1 MNLRTT
7 EQGKRTPAFGWL
19 GIGGAMIIALFAVLS
34 CNDKDRKPPIPT
46 PSVTAMQTGQQG
58 PQVPHGGQDARCTTP
73 GPIGADC
80 LPQLTS
86 QGVMACEEE
95 DGRPDGKPCVW
106 ADPLTGQ
113 LHYVTSE
120 EYRRD

>member
-1 MNLRTT
+1 MGMVNR
-7 EQGKRTPAFGWL
+7 PAPGENDAKWL
-19 GIGGAMIIALFAVLS
+19 AIGLCMIIALFGFVA
-34 CNDKDRKPPIPT
+34 CPRTKDTTPVPT
-46 PSVTAMQTGQQG
+46 PSVTAMQTGRQA

-73 GPIGADC
+73 GPIEADC

-106 ADPLTGQ
+106 ADSLTGQ

-120 EYRRD
+120 QYR